1 MAKSSKTRQVRTR
14 CCGEG
19 FNSIFLLFARTNTS
33 VGALCKRAFQFH
45 FLLFAGRL
53 MRVFGVIGVL
63 LRYLSLSVIDVV
75 DEDAMV
81 PVTLVFA

>member
-1 MAKSSKTRQVRTR
+1 
-14 CCGEG
+14 
-19 FNSIFLLFARTNTS
+19 
-33 VGALCKRAFQFH
+33 
-45 FLLFAGRL
+45 

-81 PVTLVFA
+81 PVTLVFRVGK